1 MDWASQSRMMGAQRW
16 SAVRSALLEPE
27 CYMLEWAGLA
37 SACRTEGLGF
47 GCWVG
52 GEFRLLSLHFILA
65 FAGTCTSA
73 CMSTYD
79 CVHVHGCAPGV
90 LCNGP

>member
-1 MDWASQSRMMGAQRW
+1 MDWASQSRMMGVQRW
-16 SAVRSALLEPE
+16 SAVRSALLEPD
-27 CYMLEWAGLA
+27 MLEWAGLA
-37 SACRTEGLGF
+37 SACCTEGLGF
-47 GCWVG
+47 GCRVG

-79 CVHVHGCAPGV
+79 CVRVQGCAPGV